1 MHLLVLASRTLDRD
15 IRRSSTRCQPGHDPR
30 HGRDCDTC
38 TRTRTQYVHDCTEY
52 AFPEHD
58 RESCQA
64 LAAAESFRADGWNTK
79 IPGTSKEGCDAQNP

>member
-1 MHLLVLASRTLDRD
+1 MYSY
-15 IRRSSTRCQPGHDPR
+15 SYS
-30 HGRDCDTC
+30 
-38 TRTRTQYVHDCTEY
+38 VHVIPTEY